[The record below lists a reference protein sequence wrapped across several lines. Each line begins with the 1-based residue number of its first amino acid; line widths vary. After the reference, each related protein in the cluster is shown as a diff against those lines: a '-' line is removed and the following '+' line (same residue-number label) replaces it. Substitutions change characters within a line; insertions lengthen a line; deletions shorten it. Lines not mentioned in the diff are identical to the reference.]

1 MTEQWEIFAWLEKS
15 GIGPHLGISGRI
27 SEVGNSDMKEMV
39 RIPLLYEHFEL
50 PYGFI
55 QLFTIPV
62 GKNWT
67 AIIIFAKW
75 HGNYATSGKK
85 NKKWKLKKKNH
96 NSLRYEFLGFYN
108 LWIEMHFPAHRGIL
122 NI

>member
-1 MTEQWEIFAWLEKS
+1 
-15 GIGPHLGISGRI
+15 
-27 SEVGNSDMKEMV
+27 MV
-39 RIPLLYEHFEL
+39 RIFLLHAHFEL

-55 QLFTIPV
+55 QLFTTPV

-85 NKKWKLKKKNH
+85 KKK
-96 NSLRYEFLGFYN
+96 RKKKMET
-108 LWIEMHFPAHRGIL
+108 
-122 NI
+122 

>member
-1 MTEQWEIFAWLEKS
+1 MWQS
-15 GIGPHLGISGRI
+15 GENFCITGEVWNWSLFGDLSRI
-27 SEVGNSDMKEMV
+27 SELGNSDMKEMV
-39 RIPLLYEHFEL
+39 RISLPHAHFEL

-55 QLFTIPV
+55 QLFTTPV

-85 NKKWKLKKKNH
+85 RKNGNFKKKKKKITIHWCVNF
-96 NSLRYEFLGFYN
+96 SGFVIFE
-108 LWIEMHFPAHRGIL
+108 LKCTF
-122 NI
+122 

>member
-1 MTEQWEIFAWLEKS
+1 MTGEVWNWSPF
-15 GIGPHLGISGRI
+15 GDLGRV

-39 RIPLLYEHFEL
+39 RIPLLYAHFEL

-75 HGNYATSGKK
+75 HGNYATSD
-85 NKKWKLKKKNH
+85 KKKKKEK
-96 NSLRYEFLGFYN
+96 LET
-108 LWIEMHFPAHRGIL
+108 
-122 NI
+122 

>member
-1 MTEQWEIFAWLEKS
+1 MWQS
-15 GIGPHLGISGRI
+15 GENFCITGEVWNWSLFGDLSRI
-27 SEVGNSDMKEMV
+27 SELGNSDMKEMV
-39 RIPLLYEHFEL
+39 RISLPHAHFEL

-55 QLFTIPV
+55 QLFTTPV

-85 NKKWKLKKKNH
+85 EKMETLKRKKKK
-96 NSLRYEFLGFYN
+96 SQFTDV
-108 LWIEMHFPAHRGIL
+108 WISRVL
-122 NI
+122 